1 MSEKRGFF
9 LTIEGV
15 EGAGKSTL
23 AEALAGHLTKQGLE
37 VVVTAEP
44 GGDPVSE
51 RIRRL
56 LLDSVDSVSDR
67 AELLLFEASR
77 AQHVDATILPALKR
91 GAMVICD
98 RFADSSLAYQGY
110 ARGIERDTVARLND
124 YATQSLKPDLTILLD
139 VSSRIGLQR
148 QRKTDRISSEST
160 AFHVAVREG
169 YLAIAKDEPER
180 FTVID
185 ASQSLDEVLRL
196 AVEVVEARLA
206 ARRA

>member
-1 MSEKRGFF
+1 MSERGGFF

-23 AEALAGHLTKQGLE
+23 AESLAQHLRSAGSD

-44 GGDPVSE
+44 GGDPVAE

-56 LLDSVDSVSDR
+56 LLDSVDSICDR

-77 AQHVDATILPALKR
+77 AQHVETVILPALRR
-91 GAMVICD
+91 GAVVICD

-110 ARGIERDTVARLND
+110 ARGIDRDTVRTLND
-124 YATQSLKPDLTILLD
+124 YATTSLRPDLTILLD
-139 VSSRIGLQR
+139 VPSRIGLQR

-160 AFHVAVREG
+160 AFHIAVREG
-169 YLAIAKDEPER
+169 YLAVAADDPER
-180 FTVID
+180 FAVID
-185 ASQSLDEVLRL
+185 ATRSAEEVLQA
-196 AVEVVEARLA
+196 AVAALEARLST
-206 ARRA
+206 RP